1 MSGTEDKLTG
11 KGKEALGVLTD
22 DKDLER
28 EGKTDQAAGATKDK
42 LDEAADWAK
51 DKIDDVK
58 DRLNRN

>member
-1 MSGTEDKLTG
+1 MSGTEDKITG

-28 EGKTDQAAGATKDK
+28 EGKTDQIAGESKDT

-51 DKIDDVK
+51 DKIDAVK
-58 DRLNRN
+58 DRVNRD